1 MYGLDG
7 YVPPDA
13 RMGFLTVSVLKLD
26 ISFALAGVVYPMWS
40 LFCVTLFYQPKF
52 RCENAQLHGKQ
63 IIC

>member
-1 MYGLDG
+1 MYELDR

-13 RMGFLTVSVLKLD
+13 RVGFLRVSVLKLD
-26 ISFALAGVVYPMWS
+26 ISYALAGVVYPMGS

-52 RCENAQLHGKQ
+52 RRENAQLHGKQ